1 MEIEIAYYNIDIEVS
16 ILKATSNY
24 ISPKISITNYL

>member
-1 MEIEIAYYNIDIEVS
+1 MEIEVAYYNIDIEVS

-24 ISPKISITNYL
+24 TAPKISITNYL